1 MDLAARFGPV
11 RPIGLAYNSRARHAG
26 TLYGGVPIL
35 SLWSDDGLWSYARPA
50 GPSAERCLRLH
61 RHQNATAQVRAALFP
76 SRDGRT
82 QQFLLG
88 MDVRGVDRGDRRAPN
103 VASARGRG
111 GLFAVRFS
119 RPTSRQERSHC
130 VQLPRSEDFWM

>member
-11 RPIGLAYNSRARHAG
+11 RSIGLAYSCRAKHAG
-26 TLYGGVPIL
+26 TLYRGVPIL
-35 SLWSDDGLWSYARPA
+35 SLWSHDGLWSYTRSA

-61 RHQNATAQVRAALFP
+61 QHPNTTPPLRAALFP

-88 MDVRGVDRGDRRAPN
+88 MDVRGVDRGDRCAPN
-103 VASARGRG
+103 VASACGRG
-111 GLFAVRFS
+111 GLFAV
-119 RPTSRQERSHC
+119 
-130 VQLPRSEDFWM
+130 